1 MKTYSISEAADLLDI
16 PASTLRYYDSY
27 GFIPSIHRDAGGRR
41 VFTENDI
48 LLLGALRRAANSDL
62 TLPQFRKL
70 YEAVMLHG
78 DHREGRQLLEEKCT
92 EIEEKIHHL
101 QESLLF
107 IRKTIAVYDAFIAE
121 TSEPIHHNEH

>member
-1 MKTYSISEAADLLDI
+1 MQAICTSAFESM
-16 PASTLRYYDSY
+16 PACSNSCC
-27 GFIPSIHRDAGGRR
+27 GIPSIHRDAGGRR
-41 VFTENDI
+41 VFTEDDI